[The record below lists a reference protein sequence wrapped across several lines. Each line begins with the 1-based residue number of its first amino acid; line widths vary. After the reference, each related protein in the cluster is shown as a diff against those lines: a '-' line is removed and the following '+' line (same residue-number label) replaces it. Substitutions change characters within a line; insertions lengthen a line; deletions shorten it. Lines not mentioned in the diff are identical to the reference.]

1 MDDLISR
8 KDLLSLLHKWQVN
21 VKRGMQKGL
30 MKQTILDT
38 LDHVIEDVENMPAQP
53 EQRRIQLADWSQEV

>member
-8 KDLLSLLHKWQVN
+8 KDLLSLLHKWEGN
-21 VKRGMQKGL
+21 VKRGMQNGL

-38 LDHVIEDVENMPAQP
+38 LDHVIQDVENMPVQP
-53 EQRRIQLADWSQEV
+53 GPQNEG